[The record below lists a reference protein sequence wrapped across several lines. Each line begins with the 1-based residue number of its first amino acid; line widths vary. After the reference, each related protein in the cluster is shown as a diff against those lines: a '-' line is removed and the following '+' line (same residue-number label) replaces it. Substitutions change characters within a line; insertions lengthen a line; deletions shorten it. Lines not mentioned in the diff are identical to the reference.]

1 MTTITLVQERIL
13 KALARYKYLTASQI
27 VDLGICNL
35 TTARQYISALQ
46 KYKLTKKAIYSQ
58 PATINAKTVN
68 IRLEGLN
75 FLDIAGVKLLKDNFD
90 LENIKY
96 PQKYKLSFSNDYFH
110 RIFMIS
116 SCIAFDKWIINTNQ
130 EGFFLIDFHNSETTV
145 KITDTLTV
153 KPDIIIDYNGT
164 KCIVEVWAGIE
175 KEYIV
180 NQLSKFY
187 KAVASK
193 KINEHLK
200 YDRGIR
206 ILNIFKDKPTL
217 ERVRQALKTDTYFDK
232 ANAKGLFMFATLED
246 IKADFDCF
254 SDIEGNSHWII

>member
-1 MTTITLVQERIL
+1 MVTITAVQERIL

-27 VDLGICNL
+27 VELGICNL

-46 KYKLTKKAIYSQ
+46 KYKLTKKTIYSQ
-58 PATINAKTVN
+58 PITVNTKNVN

-90 LENIKY
+90 LDNIKY

-110 RIFMIS
+110 RIFMVS
-116 SCIAFDKWIINTNQ
+116 SCIAFDKWLTNTNQ
-130 EGFFLIDFHNSETTV
+130 EGFFLVDFHNSETTV

-187 KAVASK
+187 KAVASR

-217 ERVRQALKTDTYFDK
+217 ERVKQELMTDSYFAK
-232 ANAKGLFMFATLED
+232 ANAKGLFLFATLEEV
-246 IKADFDCF
+246 KADFDCF
-254 SDIEGNSHWII
+254 KDIRGVEFLLI